1 MSGVFERLQ
10 FNYDTSKFGNGQY
23 LTQSTI
29 DYLNVANTNPVLSGW
44 EKDDV
49 ANGVVSNARYFKNPH
64 ANVTANLTISVNG
77 IYSIANTDFANVANV
92 FPNAANVVP
101 TLVAVSGD
109 LMLSLDAFRSHTDN
123 ISGVTT
129 NTGADP
135 NVPDYDSAV
144 GMGHQMLILTNQT
157 DQILNT
163 SPMLGSFTSLFC
175 GPELAANDSIMA
187 NDWIILK
194 NSLGLGMYANVSS
207 NLTSAQVNSII
218 VHVNTL
224 NELVTTRKNHDWNF
238 FKNSRAVENEVT
250 YMYKF
255 KSMGNTQMYLVNNYI
270 GTDLLKANLANT

>member
-10 FNYDTSKFGNGQY
+10 FNYDTNNFGDGQY
-23 LTQSTI
+23 LTQETI
-29 DYLNVANTNPVLSGW
+29 NYLNVANTQPILSGW

-49 ANGVVSNARYFKNPH
+49 ANGVVSNVRYFKNPH
-64 ANVTANLTISVNG
+64 ANVTANLVINVGG
-77 IYSIANTDFANVANV
+77 IYSIANTDSANVANV

-101 TLVAVSGD
+101 TLIAVSGD
-109 LMLSLDAFRSHTDN
+109 LIISLDAFRSHTDN

-135 NVPDYDSAV
+135 DVPDYDSAV
-144 GMGHQMLILTNQT
+144 GLGQEMLVIVNQT

-175 GPELAANDSIMA
+175 GTELTANDSIMA
-187 NDWIILK
+187 NDLIVMN
-194 NSLGLGMYANVSS
+194 NSLGTTILANVSS
-207 NLTSAQVNSII
+207 NLTSAQVNTII
-218 VHVNTL
+218 SHVNTL

-238 FKNSRAVENEVT
+238 FKNSRTILNDVN

-255 KSMGNTQMYLVNNYI
+255 KAMGNTQMYLVNNYI
-270 GTDLLKANLANT
+270 GTDLLKTNLANT

>member
-23 LTQSTI
+23 LTQATMN
-29 DYLNVANTNPVLSGW
+29 YLNVANTTPVLSGW

-49 ANGVVSNARYFKNPH
+49 ANGVVSNSRYFKNPQ
-64 ANVTANLTISVNG
+64 ANVTANLIISVSG
-77 IYSIANTDFANVANV
+77 IYSVANTDSANVANV
-92 FPNAANVVP
+92 FPNSANVVP
-101 TLVAVSGD
+101 TLIAVSGD
-109 LMLSLDAFRSHTDN
+109 LIISLGAFYSHTDN

-135 NVPDYDSAV
+135 DVPDYDSAV
-144 GMGHQMLILTNQT
+144 GLGQETLVLVNQT

-175 GPELAANDSIMA
+175 NPELVANDSIMA
-187 NDWIILK
+187 NDWMILTH
-194 NSLGLGMYANVSS
+194 SLGLGMYANVSS
-207 NLTSAQVNSII
+207 NLTSAQVNTII
-218 VHVNTL
+218 SHVNTL
-224 NELVTTRKNHDWNF
+224 NSLVTTRKNHDWNF
-238 FKNSRAVENEVT
+238 FKNARAVQNDVN

-255 KSMGNTQMYLVNNYI
+255 KAMGNTQMYLVNNYI